1 MNKRN
6 KTIVATLVL
15 LITSILIVVVIKIQ
29 PNEYEKNFEDNGRT
43 DEPYKLNVPLHEM
56 DFEEYRYCHPG
67 STAALMNFNRK
78 VKLPCDVE
86 YYASKEDLEPIIKL
100 EKGTEVYVMTKGG
113 SLPIGYGY
121 QCWPDYDKGWRYG
134 YVFLTEDFEKLTE
147 DMEMYYVKSKQ
158 LEKVAAEFYE
168 INENSF
174 LGTTKKEYV
183 KNITQAID
191 ISLQYNG
198 AYLSNYLIE
207 R

>member
-121 QCWPDYDKGWRYG
+121 
-134 YVFLTEDFEKLTE
+134 VFLTEDFEKLTE